1 MNFLISALIGY
12 FLGSIPT
19 AYLILKKKYNLDITE
34 SGSGNVGAFN
44 SFDVTKSKKT
54 GLFVFIIDFIKGILS
69 VIIPALL
76 FPDIFIFP
84 AIALFFSVF
93 SHCFNPWLNF
103 NGGKGLATAAG
114 GVIILSP
121 VILLVWVIFWLVV
134 YFIKKDI
141 LFANISAIILTLLLI
156 LTSQDIVYKYT
167 NPLADSQAIL
177 IMFAIGFLTVIF
189 IKHIDSFKEILS
201 NYKSL
206 GKGKSDE

>member
-1 MNFLISALIGY
+1 M
-12 FLGSIPT
+12 
-19 AYLILKKKYNLDITE
+19 
-34 SGSGNVGAFN
+34 
-44 SFDVTKSKKT
+44 
-54 GLFVFIIDFIKGILS
+54 
-69 VIIPALL
+69 
-76 FPDIFIFP
+76 
-84 AIALFFSVF
+84 FFSVF

-134 YFIKKDI
+134 YFINKDI